1 MKTIVD
7 CGLRI
12 ADCKRPSNGAAAPI
26 RNPQS
31 AIRNCIGSG
40 RTFFLLFAL
49 ALLLL
54 AGCKS
59 KGPEAV
65 VVEDLTSIPRD
76 DYVYTISPGD
86 QIQVDIQQDK
96 EYAWKTEVL
105 PDGRA
110 VFKYAGEIDC
120 IGLTLR
126 KLREKLGEGLKEYY
140 TNPVMILQ
148 LSRVKGPDPIVF
160 LGAWGGGSGAGLG
173 SGGGTGGGQT
183 QNAHVVPYRKG
194 LGVTEAIALAGG
206 PSEPDIDIAPYVYI
220 VRDIKSLK
228 RTVYRYD
235 LALAVRGGTP
245 DLPMHPGDVVFID
258 NSWLQD
264 LGRALGI
271 VSGIVSTASAGVSSA
286 LLVDVLA
293 DGNFGR

>member
-1 MKTIVD
+1 M
-7 CGLRI
+7 
-12 ADCKRPSNGAAAPI
+12 
-26 RNPQS
+26 
-31 AIRNCIGSG
+31 
-40 RTFFLLFAL
+40 RTYLLLAL
-49 ALLLL
+49 AMLVL

-59 KGPEAV
+59 KGPEPV
-65 VVEDLTSIPRD
+65 IVEDLTQIPRD
-76 DYVYTISPGD
+76 DYVYTIQPGD
-86 QIQVDIQQDK
+86 QVQVDIQQDK
-96 EYAWKTEVL
+96 DYAWKTEVL

-120 IGLTLR
+120 IGLTLK

-160 LGAWGGGSGAGLG
+160 LGAWGGGGGAGLG
-173 SGGGTGGGQT
+173 AGTGTGGSQT
-183 QNAHVVPYRKG
+183 QSAHVVPYRKG

-245 DLPMHPGDVVFID
+245 DLPLHPGDVVFID

-271 VSGIVSTASAGVSSA
+271 VSGIVSTASAGVASA

-293 DGNFGR
+293 DGSFGR

>member
-1 MKTIVD
+1 MNTITDIRFSMGRV
-7 CGLRI
+7 I
-12 ADCKRPSNGAAAPI
+12 ALAFAAA
-26 RNPQS
+26 
-31 AIRNCIGSG
+31 
-40 RTFFLLFAL
+40 LLV
-49 ALLLL
+49 L

-59 KGPEAV
+59 KGPEPI
-65 VVEDLTSIPRD
+65 VVEDLSQIPKD
-76 DYVYTISPGD
+76 DYVYTIQPGD
-86 QIQVDIQQDK
+86 QVQVDIQQDK
-96 EYAWKTEVL
+96 DYAWKADVL

-126 KLREKLGEGLKEYY
+126 QLRDKLGAGLKEYY
-140 TNPVMILQ
+140 ANPTMIIQ

-160 LGAWGGGSGAGLG
+160 LGAWGGGTGMGLG
-173 SGGGTGGGQT
+173 SAGGTGGGQVE
-183 QNAHVVPYRKG
+183 NAHIVPYRKG

-206 PSEPDIDIAPYVYI
+206 PSEPDIDIAPYVYV
-220 VRDIKSLK
+220 VRGIKSMK

-245 DLPMHPGDVVFID
+245 DLPLHPGDVVFID

-271 VSGIVSTASAGVSSA
+271 VAGVVNTATAGVSSA

-293 DGNFGR
+293 DGAFGR

>member
-1 MKTIVD
+1 MKIENRKSKIEYRHTVGRLVIVA
-7 CGLRI
+7 LSI
-12 ADCKRPSNGAAAPI
+12 AV
-26 RNPQS
+26 
-31 AIRNCIGSG
+31 
-40 RTFFLLFAL
+40 FA
-49 ALLLL
+49 L

-59 KGPEAV
+59 KGPEPV
-65 VVEDLTSIPRD
+65 IVEDLTQIPRD
-76 DYVYTISPGD
+76 DYVYTIQPGD
-86 QIQVDIQQDK
+86 QVQVDIQQDK
-96 EYAWKTEVL
+96 DYAWKTEVL

-120 IGLTLR
+120 IGLTLK

-160 LGAWGGGSGAGLG
+160 LGAWGGGSGGGLG
-173 SGGGTGGGQT
+173 TSGGTGGGQS

-194 LGVTEAIALAGG
+194 LGAIEAIALAGG

-220 VRDIKSLK
+220 VRDIKTLK

-245 DLPMHPGDVVFID
+245 DLPLHPGDVVFID

-271 VSGIVSTASAGVSSA
+271 VSGVVATASSGVASA

-293 DGNFGR
+293 DGSFGR

>member
-1 MKTIVD
+1 MKNLPVM
-7 CGLRI
+7 
-12 ADCKRPSNGAAAPI
+12 
-26 RNPQS
+26 
-31 AIRNCIGSG
+31 
-40 RTFFLLFAL
+40 
-49 ALLLL
+49 LLLAMFVL

-59 KGPEAV
+59 KGPEPV

-120 IGLTLR
+120 MGMTLK

-173 SGGGTGGGQT
+173 TGGGSGGGQS

-245 DLPMHPGDVVFID
+245 DLPLHPGDVVFID

-293 DGNFGR
+293 DGSFGR

>member
-1 MKTIVD
+1 M
-7 CGLRI
+7 
-12 ADCKRPSNGAAAPI
+12 N
-26 RNPQS
+26 RNSKFKFQDSTRS
-31 AIRNCIGSG
+31 ARS
-40 RTFFLLFAL
+40 RVRAVL
-49 ALLLL
+49 ALLVIAMLLL

-59 KGPEAV
+59 KGPEPV
-65 VVEDLTSIPRD
+65 VVETLSQIPRD

-120 IGLTLR
+120 IGLTLK

-160 LGAWGGGSGAGLG
+160 LGAWGGGTGAGLG
-173 SGGGTGGGQT
+173 SGGGSGGGQS

-220 VRDIKSLK
+220 VRDIKTLK

-245 DLPMHPGDVVFID
+245 DLPLHPGDVVFID

-271 VSGIVSTASAGVSSA
+271 VSGVVNTATAGVSSA
-286 LLVDVLA
+286 LLVDVLS
-293 DGNFGR
+293 DGAFGR